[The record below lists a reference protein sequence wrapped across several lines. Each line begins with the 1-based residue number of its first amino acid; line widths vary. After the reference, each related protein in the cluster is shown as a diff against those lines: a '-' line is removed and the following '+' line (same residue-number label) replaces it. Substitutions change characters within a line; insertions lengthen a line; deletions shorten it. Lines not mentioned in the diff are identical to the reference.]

1 MRVRT
6 DENVQVTTR
15 TTTIIGKAFG
25 TAAAAATGTGTAV
38 TKENTVSQT
47 IPTRAMVG
55 KVIGGLRGGARRAA
69 LGDISN
75 AGAQPKVPLSPKHK
89 LNI

>member
-25 TAAAAATGTGTAV
+25 TAAAAAATGTAV
-38 TKENTVSQT
+38 TKENNTSQT

>member
-6 DENVQVTTR
+6 DENVQVTAR
-15 TTTIIGKAFG
+15 TTTIMGKTFG
-25 TAAAAATGTGTAV
+25 ATAATGTAM
-38 TKENTVSQT
+38 TKENNNSQA

-75 AGAQPKVPLSPKHK
+75 AGTQPKVPSPA
-89 LNI
+89 